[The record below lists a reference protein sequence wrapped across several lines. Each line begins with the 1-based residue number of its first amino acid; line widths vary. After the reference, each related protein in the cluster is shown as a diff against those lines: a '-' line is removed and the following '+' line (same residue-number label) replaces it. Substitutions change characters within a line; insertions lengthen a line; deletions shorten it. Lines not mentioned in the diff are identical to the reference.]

1 MGVTMSKD
9 KKSQAQATEPIKFET
24 VYPIH
29 IRTKD
34 GALAFAPPGEP
45 IKFETNDNIN
55 IALLAHKMNEII
67 IQMHRMQRVVFANNK
82 IISNNLV
89 QKKEDEDVTQ
99 NDTSAETTKK
109 Q

>member
-1 MGVTMSKD
+1 MSKP
-9 KKSQAQATEPIKFET
+9 KKSDATAQPQTEPIKFET

-34 GALAFAPPGEP
+34 GALAFAPPGET

-67 IQMHRMQRVVFANNK
+67 IQLHRLQRVGFANNK
-82 IISNNLV
+82 IISNILT
-89 QKKEDEDVTQ
+89 QAKEVEDVTQ
-99 NDTSAETTKK
+99 NDTSANTAKK